1 MKNQL
6 ISSFRPS
13 ALASLSI
20 LATSFAP
27 LTAFS
32 QTKTQQQ
39 RQKSQ
44 EIYWSAMDEAPSMD
58 PTKQADTVSGMWLGH
73 IYEGLMTY
81 DKTGKVVPGTAEKMV
96 VSADKKTVT
105 FTIRKNA
112 KWHDGK
118 AVRAQD
124 FEYAWKRIVDPAYA
138 SEYSFIASVAAIKN
152 AEDIVAKKLPIDQ
165 LGVKSLDDHRLEVTL
180 SRPVPFFDS
189 LMAFQVFNPI
199 RKDIVEKYGDKFAT
213 VTESVVGNGPF
224 KLVAWQ
230 KEQSM
235 RIEKADTY
243 WNASA
248 IKIKAIESPSMVKDA
263 QANFNNFQTGGIDM
277 ANVNTTELIKQ
288 SQTSKLKVEAFPTGC
303 VDYFELNTRAGSVFS
318 DQKLRQALR
327 SGINRNEF
335 IHKIVGV
342 PGYISA
348 FGIVPD
354 FMPGSKASST
364 YRREAPL
371 KAKDADLA
379 EAKKLIQESLK
390 ASGKSQVPSFTI
402 LANDSSRVKKFAEY
416 FQNNLSKLFGT
427 QVKIETVPFKSRLQR
442 SRDGQFDIAIVGWC
456 PDYRDAMTF
465 MDLYTTKNENNTS
478 GWSNAKFDGLIEKA
492 ANETD
497 LAIRVKHFADAEAI
511 LFDEAPMVATDQAAT
526 PYVVNKALHGVRRAP
541 FGADPD
547 FRFAEWAP

>member
-1 MKNQL
+1 MKYKTQF
-6 ISSFRPS
+6 IQPVFT
-13 ALASLSI
+13 SLSL
-20 LATSFAP
+20 LAAAFDP
-27 LTAFS
+27 VTAFA
-32 QTKTQQQ
+32 QTKTQPQ

-44 EIYWSAMDEAPSMD
+44 EIYWSALDEAPSMD
-58 PTKQADTVSGMWLGH
+58 PTKQADTISGMWLGH

-96 VSADKKTVT
+96 VSSDKKTIT
-105 FTIRKNA
+105 FAIRKNA

-118 AVRAQD
+118 PVRAQD

-138 SEYSFIASVAAIKN
+138 SEYSFIASVAALKN

-165 LGVKSLDDHRLEVTL
+165 LGVKSIDDHTLEVSL

-189 LMAFQVFNPI
+189 LMAFQVFSPI

-213 VTESVVGNGPF
+213 VTESVIGNGPF
-224 KLVAWQ
+224 KLVTWQ

-235 RIEKADTY
+235 RVEKSATY
-243 WNASA
+243 WNAAA
-248 IKIKAIESPSMVKDA
+248 IKINAIESPSMVKDA

-277 ANVNTTELIKQ
+277 ANVYTTELIKQ
-288 SQTSKLKVEAFPTGC
+288 SQVAKLKVEAFPTGC
-303 VDYFELNTRAGSVFS
+303 VDYIELNTRTNRVFS
-318 DQKLRQALR
+318 DQKLRQAMR
-327 SGINRNEF
+327 VGISRNEF
-335 IHKIVGV
+335 IQKIIGV
-342 PGYISA
+342 PGYKSA

-354 FMPGSKASST
+354 FMPGSKPNST

-371 KAKDADLA
+371 KGKDGDLA

-390 ASGKSQVPSFTI
+390 SSGRNQVSSFTI
-402 LANDSSRVKKFAEY
+402 LAGDSSRAKKYAEY

-442 SRDGQFDIAIVGWC
+442 TRDGQFDIAISGWC

-465 MDLYTTKNENNTS
+465 MDLFTTKNENNHT
-478 GWSNAKFDGLIEKA
+478 GWSNGKFDSLIEKA

-497 LAIRVKHFADAEAI
+497 PAARVKHFAEAESI

-526 PYVVNKALHGVRRAP
+526 PYVVTKALRGVRRAP